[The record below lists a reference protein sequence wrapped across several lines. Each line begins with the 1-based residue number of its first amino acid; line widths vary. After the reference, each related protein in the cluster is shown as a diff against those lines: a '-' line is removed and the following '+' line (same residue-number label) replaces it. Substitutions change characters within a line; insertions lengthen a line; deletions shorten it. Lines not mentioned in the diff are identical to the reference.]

1 MMINLALGVASV
13 VVWLYLL
20 VGRGRFW
27 RAASL
32 FEAVRPDN
40 NRKRPR
46 EGQWPRVTAIMPAR
60 DEADVVGQAVASLAA
75 QDYPGPF
82 AITVVDDQ
90 SSDGTAS
97 AARRAGGAR
106 VTVIGGDN
114 PPPGWTGKVW
124 AMAQGVAAA
133 SASEPPDYL
142 LFVDADI
149 VLGDR
154 VLRRLVELAREKDAT
169 LASLMVKLRC
179 ESRAERWLIPAFV
192 FFFQMLYPFAWV
204 EDPHRSTAAAAGGCM
219 LVDRRSLAEAGEL
232 AAIRGALIDDCA
244 LAAMMKRQGRVWL
257 GLTQEAFSLRAYP
270 AFADVGRMIA
280 RSAFA
285 ELRFSALRLAV
296 VVAAMGLVFLAPPL
310 LVVCSRGAPQALGA
324 AAWAIMALAFAP
336 TLRFYGEPVLR
347 GLALPAIAAAYTL
360 FTIQSA
366 AQYWT
371 GRGGLWKGRIQAPAP
386 KAERA

>member
-82 AITVVDDQ
+82 AIMVVDDQ
-90 SSDGTAS
+90 SSDGTAG
-97 AARRAGGAR
+97 AARRAAGAR

-244 LAAMMKRQGRVWL
+244 LAAMMKRQGRIWL

-310 LVVCSRGAPQALGA
+310 LVVCSRGRAAGLGRGRLGDHGARLRADA
-324 AAWAIMALAFAP
+324 A
-336 TLRFYGEPVLR
+336 VLWR
-347 GLALPAIAAAYTL
+347 ARPPRPGSPRDRRRLYSVYHSVSGAVLDR
-360 FTIQSA
+360 
-366 AQYWT
+366 T
-371 GRGGLWKGRIQAPAP
+371 GRSV
-386 KAERA
+386 ERSDPGASA